1 MMTQYKSVVADSP
14 EPLILATGYSG
25 LGTPSLVLHAIIG
38 MQRVREVLSSEMK
51 ESAAFFLIKNVYP
64 CHVFEA

>member
-1 MMTQYKSVVADSP
+1 MMTQCKYMVADTR
-14 EPLILATGYSG
+14 EPLILATGCSG
-25 LGTPSLVLHAIIG
+25 LGTPSLVLRALIG

-64 CHVFEA
+64 DHVFEA